1 MKEVQSMKT
10 TTKLITL
17 LASVTLLTACGNNQK
32 AEDSFTNNK
41 EPQTEQTTQSTET
54 SKPTETTETTE
65 QKQETETDTTHA
77 YVVSTEDYLEMYHP
91 QLGGTYPIGTKAFV
105 YNYMQGKTQVHTAV
119 IPTSSTEA
127 GVAIFE
133 NQREATLFTQWL
145 NSVNDKNTMTYDMQT
160 NLDYFYTNVYTNY

>member
-1 MKEVQSMKT
+1 MKT

-17 LASVTLLTACGNNQK
+17 IASVTLLTACGKTQK
-32 AEDSFTNNK
+32 PCECFTNDK

-54 SKPTETTETTE
+54 SKSTETNETTE
-65 QKQETETDTTHA
+65 QTETVTTHA
-77 YVVSTEDYLEMYHP
+77 YVVSTDDYLATYHP
-91 QLGGTYPIGTKAFV
+91 QLGGTYPVGTKAFV

-119 IPTSSTEA
+119 IPTYSTEA

-133 NQREATLFTQWL
+133 SQREATLFTQWL

-160 NLDYFYTNVYTNY
+160 NLDYFYKNVYTNY

>member
-1 MKEVQSMKT
+1 MKT

-32 AEDSFTNNK
+32 PCECFTNEK

-54 SKPTETTETTE
+54 TKPTETTETSTE
-65 QKQETETDTTHA
+65 QEQVTTHA
-77 YVVSTEDYLEMYHP
+77 YVVSTEDYLETYHP

-105 YNYMQGKTQVHTAV
+105 YNYMQGKTQVHSAV
-119 IPTSSTEA
+119 IPTYSTEA

-133 NQREATLFTQWL
+133 SQKEATLFTQWL
-145 NSVNDKNTMTYDMQT
+145 NSVNDKNTMQYDMQT
-160 NLDYFYTNVYTNY
+160 NLNYFYKNVYTSY

>member
-1 MKEVQSMKT
+1 MKT
-10 TTKLITL
+10 RTKIITL

-32 AEDSFTNNK
+32 AEDSLTNNK

-54 SKPTETTETTE
+54 SKPTETTESSTE
-65 QKQETETDTTHA
+65 QERVTTHA
-77 YVVSTEDYLEMYHP
+77 YVVSTEEYLETYNP
-91 QLGGTYPIGTKAFV
+91 QLCGTYPVGTKAFV

-133 NQREATLFTQWL
+133 SQREATLFTQWL

-160 NLDYFYTNVYTNY
+160 NLDYFYKNVYTNYWQIIVIML

>member
-1 MKEVQSMKT
+1 MKT

-32 AEDSFTNNK
+32 AEDAFTNNK
-41 EPQTEQTTQSTET
+41 EQQTEQTTKSTET
-54 SKPTETTETTE
+54 SKPAETTETS
-65 QKQETETDTTHA
+65 QQTETTTHGV
-77 YVVSTEDYLEMYHP
+77 YVVSTDDYLDTYHP
-91 QLGGTYPIGTKAFV
+91 QLGGTYPTGTKAFV
-105 YNYMQGKTQVHTAV
+105 YNYMQGKTQIHTAV

-133 NQREATLFTQWL
+133 SQREATLFTQWL

-160 NLDYFYTNVYTNY
+160 NLDYFYKNVYTNY

>member
-1 MKEVQSMKT
+1 MKT

-32 AEDSFTNNK
+32 PCDSFTNSK
-41 EPQTEQTTQSTET
+41 EPQTTQTTQSTET
-54 SKPTETTETTE
+54 SKSTVTSETTE
-65 QKQETETDTTHA
+65 QTETITNGV
-77 YVVSTEDYLEMYHP
+77 YVVNTEDYLEMYHP
-91 QLGGTYPIGTKAFV
+91 QLGGTYPVGTKAFV

-119 IPTSSTEA
+119 IPTSSLEA

-133 NQREATLFTQWL
+133 NQKEATLFTQWL

-160 NLDYFYTNVYTNY
+160 NLDYFYQNVYTNY